1 MYFPANPFA
10 AINFNSLILYKQ
22 CNNSHHHTQNIT
34 VMERREFIKQG
45 SIAAAGL
52 AILPSGSLF
61 AAGKGK
67 VRLGYIGVG
76 QRGRGHI
83 GAGLLRDDVEI
94 VAICDT
100 QESSLAPCREQF
112 KKAGKALPKEYT
124 GGVDAYKGL
133 LDRKDIDAVIIATPW
148 QFHHPQA
155 IDAMKAGKYVGC
167 EVIAGLSVADH
178 WDLVHTSEQTG
189 MPYMTLEN
197 VCYRRD
203 VMAVLNMS
211 RQGLFGELLHL
222 EGGYQHNL
230 RTVLFN
236 DGQHVYGH
244 GVEFGPNALSEAQWR
259 TQFNI
264 DRDADIYPTHGAGPL
279 MQYADINRGNRF
291 TNLVSFSSKARG
303 LAAYVEELAPGN
315 KNAKIKYKNG
325 DVTTTMI
332 NCANGETV
340 LLSHDTHLPRPY
352 SLGFRVQGTKGLWMD
367 VAKSVYIDH
376 QSKEDDS
383 WDSVDDWFKK
393 YDHPLWKK
401 YETQAEGAGHGGMDW
416 FVFNGFVQ
424 AVKQRK
430 QTPIDVYDSV
440 TMSVITPLSEKSIA
454 EGNMPQQFPDFTQG
468 KWSSRKNTFALDDSG
483 F

>member
-1 MYFPANPFA
+1 
-10 AINFNSLILYKQ
+10 
-22 CNNSHHHTQNIT
+22 
-34 VMERREFIKQG
+34 MERREFIKQG
-45 SIAAAGL
+45 SVAAAGL
-52 AILPSGSLF
+52 AILPAGSLF
-61 AAGKGK
+61 STNKDK

-76 QRGRGHI
+76 LRGRDHVNE
-83 GAGLLRDDVEI
+83 GLLRDDVEI
-94 VAICDT
+94 VAICDI
-100 QESSLAPCREQF
+100 QESSLKYCREQF
-112 KKAGKALPKEYT
+112 TKAGKPLPKEYT
-124 GGVDAYKGL
+124 GSLDAYKKL

-167 EVIAGLSVADH
+167 EVIAGLSVEDH
-178 WDLVHTSEQTG
+178 WDLVNTSEKTK

-203 VMAVLNMS
+203 VMAVLNMV
-211 RQGLFGELLHL
+211 RQGLFGEMIHY

-230 RTVLFN
+230 RNVLFN
-236 DGQHVYGH
+236 DGKHFYGH

-264 DRDADIYPTHGAGPL
+264 DRNADIYPTHGVGPL

-303 LAAYVEELAPGN
+303 LAAYVEEMSPGN
-315 KNAKIKYKNG
+315 KNAKINYKNG
-325 DVTTTMI
+325 DVITTMI

-367 VAKSVYIDH
+367 VAKSVYIEH
-376 QSKEDDS
+376 QSKKDDV
-383 WDSVDDWFKK
+383 WDPVDDWFKK

-401 YETQAEGAGHGGMDW
+401 YADKAEGAGHGGMDW
-416 FVFNGFVQ
+416 FVFNGFIQ
-424 AVKQRK
+424 AVKQGK

-440 TMSVITPLSEKSIA
+440 TMSVILPLSEKSIA
-454 EGNMPQQFPDFTQG
+454 TGNSPQQFPDFTKG
-468 KWSSRKNTFALDDSG
+468 KWEHRKNIFALDDSG